1 MFTKSAA
8 FYNAIYAATGK
19 DYIREAQQVHALIQ
33 QHTRT
38 PGKTLLDVA
47 CGTANHLAVLRE
59 WYEVAGLDLD
69 ARMLAIAR
77 RRCPGVRFYRSDMA
91 AFRLGRRFDAVMC
104 LFSSIGYARTRARLH
119 RTVNAFAQ
127 HMAPGGVV
135 LIEPWIFP
143 EKFERGHVGLVV
155 VDQPTLK
162 IARMNGSER
171 RGDLSSL
178 RFQYLVGTPDGVSH
192 FTEEHTL
199 GLFTHETYLKA
210 FRANGLDVS
219 FDPDGLTGRGLY
231 IGRKPTA

>member
-1 MFTKSAA
+1 
-8 FYNAIYAATGK
+8 
-19 DYIREAQQVHALIQ
+19 
-33 QHTRT
+33 
-38 PGKTLLDVA
+38 
-47 CGTANHLAVLRE
+47 
-59 WYEVAGLDLD
+59 
-69 ARMLAIAR
+69 
-77 RRCPGVRFYRSDMA
+77 
-91 AFRLGRRFDAVMC
+91 MC

-127 HMAPGGVV
+127 HTAPGGVV

>member
-8 FYNAIYAATGK
+8 FYDAIYAAMGK

-47 CGTANHLAVLRE
+47 CGTGSHLAVFRE
-59 WYEVAGLDLD
+59 WYEVVGLDLD

-77 RRCPGVRFYRSDMA
+77 RRCPGVRFYRSDMV
-91 AFRLGRRFDAVMC
+91 AFQLRRRFDAVIC
-104 LFSSIGYARTRARLH
+104 LFSSIGYTRTRARLH
-119 RTVNAFAQ
+119 RTLKTFAE
-127 HMAPGGVV
+127 HTAPGGVV

-143 EKFERGHVGLVV
+143 EKFEKGRVGLVV
-155 VDQPTLK
+155 VDQPALK
-162 IARMNGSER
+162 IARMNGSGR
-171 RGDLSSL
+171 RGDLSPL
-178 RFQYLVGTPDGVSH
+178 RFHYLVGTPEGVTH

-199 GLFTHETYLKA
+199 GLFTHENYLTA
-210 FRANGLDVS
+210 FRAAGLDVS

-231 IGRKPTA
+231 IGQKPLP

>member
-8 FYNAIYAATGK
+8 FYDAIYAATGK
-19 DYIREAQQVHALIQ
+19 DYVREAQRVHALIQ

-47 CGTANHLAVLRE
+47 CGTGSHLAVLRE

-91 AFRLGRRFDAVMC
+91 AFHLGRRFDAVIC
-104 LFSSIGYARTRARLH
+104 LFSSIGYTRNRARLD
-119 RTVNAFAQ
+119 RTLKTFAQ
-127 HMAPGGVV
+127 HTAPGGVV

-143 EKFERGHVGLVV
+143 EKFEEGHVGFIV
-155 VDQPTLK
+155 VDQPALK
-162 IARMNGSER
+162 IARMGRAIR
-171 RGDLSSL
+171 RGDLSPL
-178 RFQYLVGTPDGVSH
+178 RFDYLVGTPEGVSH
-192 FTEEHTL
+192 FTEEHTV
-199 GLFTHETYLKA
+199 GLFTHENYLTA
-210 FRANGLDVS
+210 FRAAGLDVS

-231 IGRKPTA
+231 IGQKPLP

>member
-8 FYNAIYAATGK
+8 FYDAIYAAMGK
-19 DYIREAQQVHALIQ
+19 DYVREAQQVHALIQ

-47 CGTANHLAVLRE
+47 CGTASHLAVFRE

-69 ARMLAIAR
+69 ARMLSIAR
-77 RRCPGVRFYRSDMA
+77 RRCPGVRFYRSDMV
-91 AFRLGRRFDAVMC
+91 AFHLRRRFDAVIC
-104 LFSSIGYARTRARLH
+104 LFSSIGYTRTRARLH
-119 RTVNAFAQ
+119 RALKTFAQ
-127 HMAPGGVV
+127 HTAPGGVV

-143 EKFERGHVGLVV
+143 EKFEKGRVGLVV
-155 VDQPTLK
+155 VDQPALK

-171 RGDLSSL
+171 RGDLSPL
-178 RFQYLVGTPDGVSH
+178 RFHYLMGSPDGVTH

-199 GLFTHETYLKA
+199 GLFTHENYLTA
-210 FRANGLDVS
+210 FRAAGLDVS

-231 IGRKPTA
+231 IGQKPLP

>member
-1 MFTKSAA
+1 LFTKSAA
-8 FYNAIYAATGK
+8 FYDAIYAATGK

-38 PGKTLLDVA
+38 QGRTLLDVA

-59 WYEVAGLDLD
+59 WYAVAGLDLD
-69 ARMLAIAR
+69 ARMLTIAR
-77 RRCPGVRFYRSDMA
+77 RRCPGVLFYRSDMA
-91 AFRLGRRFDAVMC
+91 AFHLGRRFDAIIC

-119 RTVNAFAQ
+119 RTLKTFAQ
-127 HMAPGGVV
+127 HAAPGGVV
-135 LIEPWIFP
+135 LLEPWIFP
-143 EKFERGHVGLVV
+143 EKFEEGHVGLVV

-162 IARMNGSER
+162 IARMNRSER
-171 RGDLSSL
+171 RRDLSSL
-178 RFQYLVGTPDGVSH
+178 RFHYIVGTPDGVDH

-199 GLFTHETYLKA
+199 GLFTHEIYLTA
-210 FRANGLDVS
+210 FRAAALDVS

>member
-8 FYNAIYAATGK
+8 FYDAIYAATGK
-19 DYIREAQQVHALIQ
+19 DYVREAQQVHGLIQ

-69 ARMLAIAR
+69 ARMLTIAR
-77 RRCPGVRFYRSDMA
+77 QRCPGVRFYRSDMA
-91 AFRLGRRFDAVMC
+91 AFHSDRRFDAVIC
-104 LFSSIGYARTRARLH
+104 LFSSIGYARTRARLQQ
-119 RTVNAFAQ
+119 TLKTFAQ
-127 HMAPGGVV
+127 HTVPGGVV

-143 EKFERGHVGLVV
+143 EKFEEGHVGLVV
-155 VDQPTLK
+155 VDQPALK
-162 IARMNGSER
+162 IARMSGTQR
-171 RGDLSSL
+171 RGTLSPL
-178 RFQYLVGTPDGVSH
+178 RFHYLVGTSDGVSH

-199 GLFTHETYLKA
+199 GLFTHETYLTA
-210 FRANGLDVS
+210 FRTARLDVS

-231 IGRKPTA
+231 IGRKPLS

>member
-8 FYNAIYAATGK
+8 FYDAIYAATGK
-19 DYIREAQQVHALIQ
+19 DYIREAQQVYALIQ
-33 QHTRT
+33 QHMRT

-77 RRCPGVRFYRSDMA
+77 RRCPGVRFYRSDMV
-91 AFRLGRRFDAVMC
+91 AFHLGRRFDTVIC
-104 LFSSIGYARTRARLH
+104 LFSSIGYTRTRARLH
-119 RTVNAFAQ
+119 RALKTFSQ
-127 HMAPGGVV
+127 HTAHGGVV

-143 EKFERGHVGLVV
+143 EKFEKGHVGLVV

-162 IARMNGSER
+162 IARMAASER
-171 RGDLSSL
+171 RRDLSPL
-178 RFQYLVGTPDGVSH
+178 RFHYIVGTHDGVSH

-199 GLFTHETYLKA
+199 GLFSHEAYLKA
-210 FRANGLDVS
+210 FRAAGLDVS
-219 FDPDGLTGRGLY
+219 FDIDGLTGRGLY
-231 IGRKPTA
+231 IGRKPIL

>member
-1 MFTKSAA
+1 MFTKSTT
-8 FYNAIYAATGK
+8 FYDAIYAAMGK
-19 DYIREAQQVHALIQ
+19 DYVREAQQVHALIQ

-47 CGTANHLAVLRE
+47 CGTGSHLAVLRE

-91 AFRLGRRFDAVMC
+91 AFRLRRRFDALIC
-104 LFSSIGYARTRARLH
+104 LFSSIGYARTRVRLH
-119 RTVNAFAQ
+119 RSLKTFAQ
-127 HMAPGGVV
+127 HTVPGGVV
-135 LIEPWIFP
+135 LVEPWIFP
-143 EKFERGHVGLVV
+143 EKFEKGHVGLVV
-155 VDQPTLK
+155 VDQPALK
-162 IARMNGSER
+162 IVRMNGSER

-178 RFQYLVGTPDGVSH
+178 RFHYLVGTPESVSH

-199 GLFTHETYLKA
+199 GLFTHETYLTA
-210 FRANGLDVS
+210 FHAAGLDVS

-231 IGRKPTA
+231 IGRKPIL

>member
-8 FYNAIYAATGK
+8 FYDAIYAAMGK
-19 DYIREAQQVHALIQ
+19 DYVREAQQVHALIQ

-47 CGTANHLAVLRE
+47 CGTGSHLTELRT
-59 WYEVAGLDLD
+59 WYEVTGLDLD
-69 ARMLAIAR
+69 GRMLAIAR

-91 AFRLGRRFDAVMC
+91 AFHLGRRFDAVIC
-104 LFSSIGYARTRARLH
+104 LFSSIGYARTRALLH
-119 RTVNAFAQ
+119 RTLKTFAQ
-127 HMAPGGVV
+127 HTTPGGVV

-143 EKFERGHVGLVV
+143 EKFEDGHVGLVV
-155 VDQPTLK
+155 VDQPALK

-171 RGDLSSL
+171 RDDLSAL
-178 RFQYLVGTPDGVSH
+178 RFHYLVGTPDGVSQ

-199 GLFTHETYLKA
+199 GLFTHENYLTA
-210 FRANGLDVS
+210 FRAAGLDVS

-231 IGRKPTA
+231 IGQKPLP